1 MAEDFTRIAPPYV
14 GPSSWK
20 AHSIRI
26 YLPGLSNIGK
36 IYLLVFA
43 FLISRLLNSHPHIY
57 LGLMGLSPRCRLSGL
72 VGKNFPPCLCVP
84 YSKAF
89 GFSPSYL
96 GPMGLSP
103 SCRLLGLVGKN
114 ACVFCFLCCGLYPN
128 RSTLCR
134 PLF

>member
-1 MAEDFTRIAPPYV
+1 VAEDFTRIAPPYV

-57 LGLMGLSPRCRLSGL
+57 LGLMGLSPRCRL
-72 VGKNFPPCLCVP
+72 
-84 YSKAF
+84 
-89 GFSPSYL
+89 
-96 GPMGLSP
+96 
-103 SCRLLGLVGKN
+103 LGLVGKN
-114 ACVFCFLCCGLYPN
+114 SPPLSLRALFQGFWIL
-128 RSTLCR
+128 TLISWAHGAI
-134 PLF
+134 PQL